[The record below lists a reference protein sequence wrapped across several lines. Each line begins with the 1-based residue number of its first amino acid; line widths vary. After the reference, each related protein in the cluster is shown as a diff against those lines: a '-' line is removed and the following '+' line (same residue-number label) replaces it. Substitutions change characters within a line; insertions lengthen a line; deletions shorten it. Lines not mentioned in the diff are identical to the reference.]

1 MACADLILL
10 HAPSVYDFR
19 KRPIMF
25 GPVSD
30 LVPSTAIF
38 ETYPLGL
45 CTIGEY
51 LERFD
56 YKVRTINIA
65 YLMLRNP
72 RFDAEAFIRKLKPK
86 MFGIDL
92 HWMPHAHGAIEIAR
106 ICKKY
111 HPDIPVILGGLSS
124 SVFHKELLEYDC
136 VDFVLRGDST
146 EVPYRMLMDV
156 ITKTQNYRTQDFSSI
171 PNLTWCDASGA
182 IIANELSYSP
192 EDFNLPALDFSYNM
206 KSVIRYRDLWGSVPF
221 KAWLGYP
228 MSASLICRGC
238 THNCVTCGGSAE
250 TFRKH
255 FGRKKVAFRDPELLV
270 ADIVHSQK
278 FIPGPVFVLNDF
290 LQAGPDYTRTFIEL
304 LGKANLDTSIGFEL
318 FKPPSEELYALMS
331 ENLKDWSIEVS
342 AESHDDD
349 VRKAFGKGHYTMK
362 ELEDSI
368 ELALKYGATRFDLY
382 FMIGLP
388 TQTGQSV
395 LETAEY
401 TRDLYARL
409 NNDSRLLAFIS
420 PMAPFL
426 DPGSMVFDNPEKY
439 GYKLRAHTVEEH
451 RQLLLEP
458 SWKHI
463 MNYESDYLSRDEMV
477 DVTYEAGLIFNHAKS
492 EAGVIDDATFK
503 ATKER
508 IEGAREAMRTVDE
521 LYKLPQPQRDAALMD
536 YGNEMKALS
545 ESTVC
550 EKSELN
556 WPVTATIYNVL
567 SIVRLWF
574 AEEFGNLVSLGR
586 RPATSKL
593 HEQYRINK
601 IIDTRGNVIKG

>member
-1 MACADLILL
+1 MA
-10 HAPSVYDFR
+10 
-19 KRPIMF
+19 
-25 GPVSD
+25 
-30 LVPSTAIF
+30 
-38 ETYPLGL
+38 
-45 CTIGEY
+45 
-51 LERFD
+51 
-56 YKVRTINIA
+56 
-65 YLMLRNP
+65 
-72 RFDAEAFIRKLKPK
+72 
-86 MFGIDL
+86 
-92 HWMPHAHGAIEIAR
+92 
-106 ICKKY
+106 
-111 HPDIPVILGGLSS
+111 
-124 SVFHKELLEYDC
+124 
-136 VDFVLRGDST
+136 
-146 EVPYRMLMDV
+146 
-156 ITKTQNYRTQDFSSI
+156 
-171 PNLTWCDASGA
+171 WC
-182 IIANELSYSP
+182 
-192 EDFNLPALDFSYNM
+192 PALDFSYSM

-278 FIPGPVFVLNDF
+278 YIPGPVFVLNDF
-290 LQAGPDYTRTFIEL
+290 LQAGPDYTREFIEL
-304 LGKANLDTSIGFEL
+304 LGKAKIDTSIGFEL

-382 FMIGLP
+382 YMIGIP
-388 TQTGQSV
+388 TQTAQSV
-395 LETAEY
+395 IETAEY
-401 TRDLYARL
+401 TRSLYERL
-409 NNDSRLLAFIS
+409 DNDPRLLAFIS

-477 DVTYEAGLIFNHAKS
+477 DVTYEAGLIFNQSKS
-492 EAGVIDDATFK
+492 DAGVIDAETYQ

-508 IEGAREAMRTVDE
+508 IESAREAMGIVDE
-521 LYKLPQPQRDAALMD
+521 LYKLPQTERDDALLAF
-536 YGNEMKALS
+536 GKEMRELS

-574 AEEFGNLVSLGR
+574 VEEFGNLVTLGSKPAVSSLH
-586 RPATSKL
+586 K
-593 HEQYRINK
+593 EYRVGK
-601 IIDTRGNVIKG
+601 VLDAQGNVRKG